1 MTNLLLDYLK
11 NAQPARIINVSSE
24 YHKFAAMKWD
34 DIYFDYND
42 FDADQAYIQTKTANI
57 MHAKYL

>member
-1 MTNLLLDYLK
+1 
-11 NAQPARIINVSSE
+11 
-24 YHKFAAMKWD
+24 MKWD
-34 DIYFDYND
+34 DINFYYND